1 MRPSGNGRRGEG
13 GAGGS
18 SADEAGERG
27 VGAPATQRLIALF
40 GAACLLF
47 NFPLLAL
54 WKRDAVVFGVP
65 LFPVALFTV
74 WAVLIGLLAWIVE
87 RADE

>member
-1 MRPSGNGRRGEG
+1 MRPGGTGRRGDG
-13 GAGGS
+13 DAGAGS
-18 SADEAGERG
+18 SDGIGERA
-27 VGAPATQRLIALF
+27 VGAPRRQRLIALF

-54 WKRDAVVFGVP
+54 WNRKAVVFGVP